1 MIWKT
6 RRVSTDFFKETAK
19 RLLRFEDELER
30 SSYIKTI
37 AGTYQVEPEELR
49 KMVNR
54 LAMKG
59 VGMTE
64 NCQTQIGSEQ
74 EQGKAERIRSIS
86 ETDAY
91 LADFLSGDF
100 RGGKPV
106 YRTG

>member
-1 MIWKT
+1 MIWRT
-6 RRVSTDFFKETAK
+6 AGRTDFFKETAK
-19 RLLRFEDELER
+19 RLLRFEDEIER

-64 NCQTQIGSEQ
+64 TVKPKIGSEQ
-74 EQGKAERIRSIS
+74 E
-86 ETDAY
+86 
-91 LADFLSGDF
+91 
-100 RGGKPV
+100 
-106 YRTG
+106 

>member
-1 MIWKT
+1 MEDPQG
-6 RRVSTDFFKETAK
+6 RTDFFKETAK
-19 RLLRFEDELER
+19 RLLRFEDEIER

-64 NCQTQIGSEQ
+64 SED
-74 EQGKAERIRSIS
+74 IRCHFFALFCFSIN
-86 ETDAY
+86 
-91 LADFLSGDF
+91 FLE
-100 RGGKPV
+100 
-106 YRTG
+106 